1 VTDALSP
8 LRVLLVEDSA
18 TDAKLVIEELRRIGR
33 PVEFE
38 RVEDATSMR
47 AALAGKT
54 WDVVLADWSMPKFSC
69 IEALAVLKVLKL
81 DLPFI
86 VVSGTI
92 GEETVAL
99 VMQAGAHD
107 YVLKA
112 RLARLPIAV
121 AREVANRQ
129 EREATRLREAEH
141 HKLEHRYR
149 RIIEAIHE
157 GVFVCDIERRIV
169 FANARLE
176 ALLGYNRG
184 ELLGKEQT
192 VLTLDADRPLARGG
206 VERRRHGVAESG
218 ECRLC
223 RKDGTELWVLQSSSP
238 LLDDEGRHAGMF
250 AMVTDLT
257 ARRRAEKD
265 LRRTEEQ
272 LRQSQKMDAVGRL
285 AGGIAHDFN
294 NVLSVILSYAEMMLT
309 ELKSDEPLRID
320 VKEIHQAARRAA
332 DLTRQLLMFSR
343 QQVVAPTVLD
353 LNDVLTSMAKMF
365 QRIVGADVQ
374 LVSRQA
380 RPLGRVLADPSS
392 VEQVIMNLVVNARDA
407 MPTGGKLTMET
418 TNVLVDEAF
427 SAAHEGLK
435 PGPHVMLAVTDTG
448 PGIDAATIVKIFD
461 PFFTTKGTGKGT
473 GLGLS
478 TVFGIVHQSGGTVW
492 VESEPGTGTTFK
504 VVLPCVGM
512 DVTMVARTTPRPM
525 TLRGFET
532 ILLVED
538 DDQVRIVA
546 AGILAKSGYRVLE
559 ARNGGEALLSSEKHP
574 GVIHLLLTD
583 VVMPE
588 MSGPELASRLA
599 IARPAMKVL
608 CMSGYT
614 DDRIVRHGVLDAKI
628 AYLQKPITPATLT
641 KRVREMLDGLSYE
654 ENGTAIRDAD

>member
-1 VTDALSP
+1 
-8 LRVLLVEDSA
+8 
-18 TDAKLVIEELRRIGR
+18 
-33 PVEFE
+33 
-38 RVEDATSMR
+38 
-47 AALAGKT
+47 
-54 WDVVLADWSMPKFSC
+54 
-69 IEALAVLKVLKL
+69 
-81 DLPFI
+81 
-86 VVSGTI
+86 
-92 GEETVAL
+92 
-99 VMQAGAHD
+99 
-107 YVLKA
+107 
-112 RLARLPIAV
+112 
-121 AREVANRQ
+121 
-129 EREATRLREAEH
+129 
-141 HKLEHRYR
+141 
-149 RIIEAIHE
+149 
-157 GVFVCDIERRIV
+157 
-169 FANARLE
+169 
-176 ALLGYNRG
+176 
-184 ELLGKEQT
+184 
-192 VLTLDADRPLARGG
+192 
-206 VERRRHGVAESG
+206 
-218 ECRLC
+218 
-223 RKDGTELWVLQSSSP
+223 
-238 LLDDEGRHAGMF
+238 
-250 AMVTDLT
+250 
-257 ARRRAEKD
+257 
-265 LRRTEEQ
+265 
-272 LRQSQKMDAVGRL
+272 
-285 AGGIAHDFN
+285 
-294 NVLSVILSYAEMMLT
+294 
-309 ELKSDEPLRID
+309 
-320 VKEIHQAARRAA
+320 
-332 DLTRQLLMFSR
+332 
-343 QQVVAPTVLD
+343 
-353 LNDVLTSMAKMF
+353 
-365 QRIVGADVQ
+365 
-374 LVSRQA
+374 
-380 RPLGRVLADPSS
+380 
-392 VEQVIMNLVVNARDA
+392 
-407 MPTGGKLTMET
+407 
-418 TNVLVDEAF
+418 
-427 SAAHEGLK
+427 
-435 PGPHVMLAVTDTG
+435 VTDTG